1 MLPLVDL
8 FMPDE
13 EELAAGI
20 KEALAK
26 KGLLLTMGKSLA
38 SFGPGAMAESLAKQI
53 RPLLPNDISDVF
65 LGAWN
70 SAVTVRQ
77 YLDKSAQSPGK
88 EMFLQLAEHKIVSNH
103 EPHVALMKD
112 GVEIGKIPFEA
123 SIELAMQGVVL
134 RLRDGRIQ
142 DIQTGRVK
150 GKALLKCFG
159 AVVLRKEIEQ
169 MPIPGTIRVTSPRA
183 A

>member
-13 EELAAGI
+13 EALAAGI

-26 KGLLLTMGKSLA
+26 KGLLLTMGKSLV

-53 RPLLPNDISDVF
+53 RPLFPDDISDVF

-112 GVEIGKIPFEA
+112 GVEIAKIPFAA

-134 RLRDGRIQ
+134 RLRDGEVQ

-169 MPIPGTIRVTSPRA
+169 MPIPGTIRIQRPRA

>member
-1 MLPLVDL
+1 VLPLVDL

-13 EELAAGI
+13 EVLEAAI

-53 RPLLPNDISDVF
+53 RPLFPDDISDVF

-88 EMFLQLAEHKIVSNH
+88 EIFLQLAEHKIVSNH

-112 GVEIGKIPFEA
+112 GVEIGKVPFTA
-123 SIELAMQGVVL
+123 SIEMALQGVVL
-134 RLRDGRIQ
+134 RLRDGKVQ

-150 GKALLKCFG
+150 GKVILKCFG
-159 AVVLRKEIEQ
+159 AVILRREIDQ
-169 MPIPGTIRVTSPRA
+169 MPIPGTIRLEPQRA